1 MDTSSVGGSSS
12 AVGIAGVELNLLEV
26 LRKRD
31 AQLAG
36 SDPAAEAL
44 PHRSRSR
51 ASRDESKSVASARR
65 RNRDH
70 GAVASPSHRS
80 GRGESLAPGTT
91 GFTTPPKRESRIE
104 HRSTDSSARARA
116 RARSDTR
123 KRQGGSARRKRQPE
137 NPLLAQR
144 SRVSHKS

>member
-12 AVGIAGVELNLLEV
+12 AVGISGVELNLLEV

-31 AQLAG
+31 EQLAG
-36 SDPAAEAL
+36 SDPAAEAP

-51 ASRDESKSVASARR
+51 ASGGESKSVASARR

-80 GRGESLAPGTT
+80 GRGEILAPGTK
-91 GFTTPPKRESRIE
+91 GFTTPVKRESRIE
-104 HRSTDSSARARA
+104 HRSTNSSARA